1 MATNDSVFRLKL
13 STTMPKTEEDY
24 QEISD
29 AAYHLSGENAEP
41 YGKRDLA
48 MTLCG
53 LLSVVCLLVLASI
66 SLCRLLNLF
75 GMTGTPPW
83 RNLILI
89 IVYLIIA
96 LLLLPKKLQ
105 YFYYRMTWSVGFK
118 RHINPVGSVTF
129 YEDRLSIRQKEQLI
143 SYPYRKASALFKIP
157 GKYYVLEMNSE
168 KILVLG
174 IEELEREWKETYPI
188 EAAKATAEETID
200 RLLNSYLKEYPM
212 SEETKRSLGL
222 NPSEKK
228 RASH

>member
-1 MATNDSVFRLKL
+1 MATNDSVFRLKF
-13 STTMPKTEEDY
+13 STVMPKTEEDY
-24 QEISD
+24 KEISD

-53 LLSVVCLLVLASI
+53 LLSVICLLVLSSI

-96 LLLLPKKLQ
+96 ILLLPKKLQ
-105 YFYYRMTWSVGFK
+105 YLYYRMTWSMGLK

-129 YEDRLSIRQKEQLI
+129 YEDRLSISQKEQLI

-174 IEELEREWKETYPI
+174 IEELEKEWKETYPS

-200 RLLNSYLKEYPM
+200 KLLDPFLKEYPM
-212 SEETKRSLGL
+212 TEETKRKLGL
-222 NPSEKK
+222 IPPAKK
-228 RASH
+228 ESL